1 MNKLNLALRLLLE
14 LIALFIF
21 GYWGWHQDI
30 GIFRFGLAVVGPV
43 LFAAIWYTFNVRDDP
58 SRSGEAPVPV
68 PGALR
73 LSLELILFAL
83 AAVAAYTTISKL
95 IGLLLGTIVLLHY
108 LFSYKRVVWMLKN

>member
-1 MNKLNLALRLLLE
+1 
-14 LIALFIF
+14 
-21 GYWGWHQDI
+21 
-30 GIFRFGLAVVGPV
+30 
-43 LFAAIWYTFNVRDDP
+43 
-58 SRSGEAPVPV
+58 VPV